1 MTFVNANDVKIT
13 FGTVTI
19 PYIIFKEMIWLLSG
33 SANYVKGHSHIFGLN
48 TSANSFV
55 NPNKQKITFG
65 WETITNKI
73 P

>member
-1 MTFVNANDVKIT
+1 MTFVNANDVKNYIWHSYNSINELQRNDMT
-13 FGTVTI
+13 FVN
-19 PYIIFKEMIWLLSG
+19 
-33 SANYVKGHSHIFGLN
+33 ANYVKDHSHILGLN

-65 WETITNKI
+65 WETITIKI